1 VFDRLQIDTKPVIE
15 YVFSQN
21 TNQVSLTCTG
31 GAMPYDLIIR
41 NGKVIDGSGIP
52 GFHGDVAI
60 SGGCIVEIGHVSG
73 DARRVLDADGLV
85 VSPGII
91 DNHTHYDAQV
101 TWDPLCTFSCYH
113 GATTVVIGNC
123 SLALAPAHEEDREML
138 ASVLSH
144 VEAIPLEAIRAGVT
158 WSWETIPQY
167 LDALD
172 RRLGINVASLI
183 GHSAVRRY
191 VMGEASQERHATDAE
206 VAAMKAIVREGMDA
220 GAVGVSFER
229 NLRHFDW
236 NGRLAPTNLASDAE
250 IFAVAGVVD
259 EVGRGVI
266 QFGGDRK
273 LSARV
278 ATSSRQP
285 VFCGNITQQAV
296 APDRWREQLAE
307 AENMMRQGYRAYQ
320 FVMPR
325 PGDLRYTLKT
335 AQHFDALPS
344 WKSVMLLPLEK
355 RKQAFRDPEV
365 RARLHLE
372 AVETPNNPSRA
383 GDFTRRWDLQ
393 FVFRPALTKNQHLKG
408 KSVAEVAREQ
418 GRDVLDAFLDL
429 ALEEDLET
437 EFERREVNSDEAAM
451 TALLTSPY
459 TVIGQSDGGAHVV
472 FRTDYSY
479 STYFL
484 SHWVRERQIMSFE
497 EAIRKL
503 TFVPAS
509 LFGLFDRGL
518 VRPGMVADLM
528 VFDPETIS
536 PLEPGEARDLPGGA
550 TRRKQLAQGIEWTV
564 VNGQVLLE
572 RGQHTGVYAGKVA
585 RNLSSA
591 QAMAASRRTA

>member
-1 VFDRLQIDTKPVIE
+1 M
-15 YVFSQN
+15 S
-21 TNQVSLTCTG
+21 
-31 GAMPYDLIIR
+31 YDLIVR
-41 NGKVIDGSGIP
+41 NGKIIDGSGIP
-52 GFHGDVAI
+52 GFHADVAV
-60 SGGCIVEIGHVSG
+60 SGGRIVEIGQVSG
-73 DARRVLDADGLV
+73 DARRVLDADGLAV
-85 VSPGII
+85 APGII

-113 GATTVVIGNC
+113 GVTTVVMGNC
-123 SLALAPAHEEDREML
+123 SLALAPAHEEDREVL
-138 ASVLSH
+138 ANVLSH
-144 VEAIPLEAIRAGVT
+144 VEAIPLEAIRAGVK

-172 RRLGINVASLI
+172 QRLGINVASLI

-206 VAAMKAIVREGMDA
+206 VAAMKAIVREGIEA

-236 NGRLAPTNLASDAE
+236 NGRLAPTNVASDAE

-273 LSARV
+273 LGAQV
-278 ATSSRQP
+278 AKTSRCP
-285 VFCGNITQQAV
+285 VFYGNITQQTV
-296 APDRWREQLAE
+296 APNRWREQLTE
-307 AENMMRQGYRAYQ
+307 AENMMRQGHRAYQ

-335 AQHFDALPS
+335 AQHFDAMAN
-344 WKSVMLLPLEK
+344 WKSVMLLPLEQ
-355 RKQAFRDPEV
+355 RKQAFRDPET

-372 AVETPNNPSRA
+372 AVETPNNPNHP

-393 FVFRPALTKNQHLKG
+393 FVFRPALPKNQHLKG
-408 KSVAEVAREQ
+408 KSIAEIAQEQ
-418 GRDVLDAFLDL
+418 EKDVLDTFLDL
-429 ALEEDLET
+429 ALEENLET
-437 EFERREVNSDEAAM
+437 EFERHEVNSDEAAM

-459 TVIGQSDGGAHVV
+459 TIIGQSDGGAHVV

-479 STYFL
+479 STYLL
-484 SHWVRERQIMSFE
+484 SHWVRERGIMPLE

-509 LFGLFDRGL
+509 LFGLYNRGL
-518 VRPGMVADLM
+518 VRPGMAADLM
-528 VFDPETIS
+528 VFDPETIA
-536 PLEPGEARDLPGGA
+536 PLEPGEAQDLPGGA
-550 TRRKQLAQGIEWTV
+550 KRRKQLAQGIEYTV
-564 VNGQVLLE
+564 VNGEVLLE
-572 RGQHTGVYAGKVA
+572 KGKHTGVYPGKVA
-585 RNLSSA
+585 RNLS
-591 QAMAASRRTA
+591 RT

>member
-1 VFDRLQIDTKPVIE
+1 
-15 YVFSQN
+15 
-21 TNQVSLTCTG
+21 
-31 GAMPYDLIIR
+31 MPYDLIIR

-52 GFHGDVAI
+52 GFHGDVAV
-60 SGGCIVEIGHVSG
+60 SGGRIAEIGKLSG
-73 DARRVLDADGLV
+73 DARQVLNADGLV
-85 VSPGII
+85 VAPGII

-101 TWDPLCTFSCYH
+101 TWDPLCSFSCYH

-123 SLALAPAHEEDREML
+123 SLALAPAHEEDREVL

-167 LDALD
+167 LDVLD

-206 VAAMKAIVREGMDA
+206 VAAMKAIVREGIEA

-229 NLRHFDW
+229 NFRHFDW
-236 NGRLAPTNLASDAE
+236 SGRLAPTNLAADAE
-250 IFAVAGVVD
+250 IFAVASVVD
-259 EVGRGVI
+259 ELGRGVI

-273 LSARV
+273 LGAQV
-278 ATSSRQP
+278 AKNSRQP
-285 VFCGNITQQAV
+285 VFYGNITQQAV
-296 APDRWREQLAE
+296 APEQWRERLGE
-307 AENMMRQGYRAYQ
+307 AESMMGQGYRAYQ

-335 AQHFDALPS
+335 AQHFDAMPS

-355 RKQAFRDPEV
+355 RKQAFQDLET

-393 FVFRPALTKNQHLKG
+393 FVFRPALPKHQHLKG
-408 KSVAEVAREQ
+408 KSMAEIAREQ
-418 GRDVLDAFLDL
+418 GKDVLDTFLDL

-479 STYFL
+479 STYLL
-484 SHWVRERQIMSFE
+484 SHWVREKGIMSLE

-518 VRPGMVADLM
+518 VRPGMAADLM
-528 VFDPETIS
+528 VFDPATIG
-536 PLEPGEARDLPGGA
+536 PLEPGEAQDFPGGA
-550 TRRKQLAQGIEWTV
+550 KRRKQLAQGIEWTV
-564 VNGQVLLE
+564 VNGEVLLDK
-572 RGQHTGVYAGKVA
+572 GKHTGVYPGKVA
-585 RNLSSA
+585 RSTSH
-591 QAMAASRRTA
+591 AAGNGR

>member
-1 VFDRLQIDTKPVIE
+1 
-15 YVFSQN
+15 
-21 TNQVSLTCTG
+21 
-31 GAMPYDLIIR
+31 MPYDLIIR
-41 NGKVIDGSGIP
+41 NGKIIDGSGIP
-52 GFHGDVAI
+52 AFHADVAV
-60 SGGCIVEIGHVSG
+60 SGGRIAEIGQVSG
-73 DARRVLDADGLV
+73 NARRVLDADGLV
-85 VSPGII
+85 VAPGII

-113 GATTVVIGNC
+113 GVTTVVMGNC

-138 ASVLSH
+138 AGVLSH
-144 VEAIPLEAIRAGVT
+144 VEAIPLEAIRAGVK

-172 RRLGINVASLI
+172 QRLGINVASLI

-206 VAAMKAIVREGMDA
+206 VAAMKSIVREGIEA

-236 NGRLAPTNLASDAE
+236 DGRLAPTNVASDAE

-273 LSARV
+273 LGAQV
-278 ATSSRQP
+278 AKTSRCP
-285 VFCGNITQQAV
+285 VFYGNITQQAV

-307 AENMMRQGYRAYQ
+307 AESMMRQGHRAYQ

-335 AQHFDALPS
+335 AQHFDAMPN

-355 RKQAFRDPEV
+355 RKQAFRDPEI
-365 RARLHLE
+365 RSRLHLE
-372 AVETPNNPSRA
+372 AVETPHNPKHV

-393 FVFRPALTKNQHLKG
+393 YVFRPALPKNQHLKG
-408 KSVAEVAREQ
+408 KSVAEIAREQ
-418 GRDVLDAFLDL
+418 GKDVLDVFLDL
-429 ALEEDLET
+429 ALEEELET

-459 TVIGQSDGGAHVV
+459 TIIGQSDGGAHVV

-479 STYFL
+479 STYLL
-484 SHWVRERQIMSFE
+484 SHWVSEKGIMPLE

-509 LFGLFDRGL
+509 LFGLYDRGL
-518 VRPGMVADLM
+518 IRPGMAADLM
-528 VFDPETIS
+528 VFDPETIA
-536 PLEPGEARDLPGGA
+536 PLEPGEAQDLPGGA
-550 TRRKQLAQGIEWTV
+550 KRRKQLAQGIEWTV
-564 VNGQVLLE
+564 VNGQVLME
-572 RGQHTGVYAGKVA
+572 NGEHTGVYPGKVA
-585 RNLSSA
+585 RNLRPA
-591 QAMAASRRTA
+591 D

>member
-1 VFDRLQIDTKPVIE
+1 
-15 YVFSQN
+15 
-21 TNQVSLTCTG
+21 
-31 GAMPYDLIIR
+31 MPYDLIIR
-41 NGKVIDGSGIP
+41 NGKIVDGSGIP
-52 GFHGDVAI
+52 GFHGDVAV
-60 SGGCIVEIGHVSG
+60 SGGCIVDIGQVSG
-73 DARRVLDADGLV
+73 EARRVLDASDMV
-85 VSPGII
+85 VAPGII

-123 SLALAPAHEEDREML
+123 SLALAPAHQEDREML
-138 ASVLSH
+138 AGVLSH

-191 VMGEASQERHATDAE
+191 VMGEASQERHSTDNE
-206 VAAMKAIVREGMDA
+206 VAAMKAIVREGIEA

-229 NLRHFDW
+229 NMRHFDW

-273 LSARV
+273 LGAQV
-278 ATSSRQP
+278 AKTSRCP
-285 VFCGNITQQAV
+285 VFYGNITQQAV
-296 APDRWREQLAE
+296 APDRWREQLTE
-307 AENMMRQGYRAYQ
+307 AESMMRQGHRAYQ

-355 RKQAFRDPEV
+355 RKQAFRDPEI
-365 RARLHLE
+365 RAKLHFE
-372 AVETPNNPSRA
+372 AVETPRDPSRV

-393 FVFRPALTKNQHLKG
+393 FVFRPALAKHKHLKG
-408 KSVAEVAREQ
+408 KSVAEIAREQ
-418 GRDVLDAFLDL
+418 GKDVLDVFLDL
-429 ALEEDLET
+429 SLAEDLET

-479 STYFL
+479 STYLL
-484 SHWVRERQIMSFE
+484 SHWVREKEIMSLE

-518 VRPGMVADLM
+518 VRPGMAADLM
-528 VFDPETIS
+528 VFDPETIG
-536 PLEPGEARDLPGGA
+536 PLEPGEAQDLPGGA
-550 TRRKQLAQGIEWTV
+550 KRRKQLAQGIEWTV
-564 VNGQVLLE
+564 VNGQVLIE
-572 RGQHTGVYAGKVA
+572 KGEHTGVYPGKVA
-585 RNLSSA
+585 RNLNSA
-591 QAMAASRRTA
+591 RQ

>member
-1 VFDRLQIDTKPVIE
+1 M
-15 YVFSQN
+15 
-21 TNQVSLTCTG
+21 
-31 GAMPYDLIIR
+31 AYDLIIR

-52 GFHGDVAI
+52 GFYGDVGI
-60 SGGCIVEIGHVSG
+60 SGNRIVEIGQVSG

-85 VSPGII
+85 VAPGII

-123 SLALAPAHEEDREML
+123 SLALAPAHQEDREML
-138 ASVLSH
+138 AGVLSH

-158 WSWETIPQY
+158 WSWETIPEY
-167 LDALD
+167 LNALD
-172 RRLGINVASLI
+172 QRLGVNVASLI

-191 VMGEASQERHATDAE
+191 VMGEASQERHATDNE
-206 VAAMKAIVREGMDA
+206 VAAMKLIVREGIEA

-229 NLRHFDW
+229 NMRHFDW
-236 NGRLAPTNLASDAE
+236 DGRLAPTNLAADAE
-250 IFAVAGVVD
+250 IFAVAGVID

-273 LSARV
+273 LGAQV
-278 ATSSRQP
+278 AKNSRCP
-285 VFCGNITQQAV
+285 VFYGNITQQAV

-307 AENMMRQGYRAYQ
+307 AENMMRQGHRSYQ

-335 AQHFDALPS
+335 AQHFDALPT
-344 WKSVMLLPLEK
+344 WKNVMLLPLEK
-355 RKQAFRDPEV
+355 RKEVFRDPEV
-365 RARLHLE
+365 RAKLHVE
-372 AVETPNNPSRA
+372 AVETPRDPNRV
-383 GDFTRRWDLQ
+383 GEFTRRWDLQ
-393 FVFRPALTKNQHLKG
+393 FVFRPALPKHQHLKG
-408 KSVAEVAREQ
+408 KSVAEIAREQ
-418 GRDVLDAFLDL
+418 GRDVLDVFLDL
-429 ALEEDLET
+429 SLEENLET

-479 STYFL
+479 STYLL
-484 SHWVRERQIMSFE
+484 SHWVREKGIMSLE
-497 EAIRKL
+497 DAIRKL

-518 VRPGMVADLM
+518 VRPGMTADLM
-528 VFDPETIS
+528 VFDPATVG
-536 PLEPGEARDLPGGA
+536 PLEPGEAHDLPGGA
-550 TRRKQLAQGIEWTV
+550 RRRKQLAQGIEWTV
-564 VNGQVLLE
+564 VNGQVLIE
-572 RGQHTGVYAGKVA
+572 KGEHTGVYPGKVA
-585 RNLSSA
+585 RNLSPA
-591 QAMAASRRTA
+591 QAKANGQMTR

>member
-1 VFDRLQIDTKPVIE
+1 MSYE
-15 YVFSQN
+15 
-21 TNQVSLTCTG
+21 
-31 GAMPYDLIIR
+31 LIIK
-41 NGKVIDGSGIP
+41 NGKIIDGSGIP
-52 GFHGDVAI
+52 GFHADVAV
-60 SGGCIVEIGHVSG
+60 SGGRIVEIGQVSG

-85 VSPGII
+85 VSPGIV

-113 GATTVVIGNC
+113 GVTTVVMGNC
-123 SLALAPAHEEDREML
+123 SLALAPAHKEDREML

-172 RRLGINVASLI
+172 QRLGINVASLI

-191 VMGEASQERHATDAE
+191 VMGEASQERHATDDE
-206 VAAMKAIVREGMDA
+206 VAAMKAIVREGIEA

-236 NGRLAPTNLASDAE
+236 NGRLAPTNVASDAE

-273 LSARV
+273 LGAQV
-278 ATSSRQP
+278 AKTSRCP
-285 VFCGNITQQAV
+285 VFYGNITQQTV
-296 APDRWREQLAE
+296 APNRWREQLTE
-307 AENMMRQGYRAYQ
+307 AENMMRQGHRAYQ

-335 AQHFDALPS
+335 AQHFDAMPN
-344 WKSVMLLPLEK
+344 WKSVMLLPLDE
-355 RKQAFRDPEV
+355 RKQAFRDPEI

-372 AVETPNNPSRA
+372 AVETPNNPNHP

-393 FVFRPALTKNQHLKG
+393 FIFRPTLPKNQHLKG
-408 KSVAEVAREQ
+408 KSVADIAHDQ
-418 GRDVLDAFLDL
+418 GKDVLDTFLDL
-429 ALEEDLET
+429 ALEEELET
-437 EFERREVNSDEAAM
+437 EFERHEVNSDEAAM

-459 TVIGQSDGGAHVV
+459 TIIGQSDGGAHVV

-479 STYFL
+479 STYLL
-484 SHWVRERQIMSFE
+484 SHWVRERGIMSLE

-518 VRPGMVADLM
+518 VRPGMAADLM
-528 VFDPETIS
+528 VFDPATIA
-536 PLEPGEARDLPGGA
+536 PLEPGEAQDLPGGA
-550 TRRKQLAQGIEWTV
+550 KRRKQLAQGIEWTV
-564 VNGQVLLE
+564 VNGEVLLE
-572 RGQHTGVYAGKVA
+572 RGKHTGVYPGKVA
-585 RNLSSA
+585 RNLSPA
-591 QAMAASRRTA
+591 

>member
-1 VFDRLQIDTKPVIE
+1 M
-15 YVFSQN
+15 S
-21 TNQVSLTCTG
+21 
-31 GAMPYDLIIR
+31 YDLVIK
-41 NGKVIDGSGIP
+41 NGKIVDGSGIP
-52 GFHGDVAI
+52 AFHGDVAI
-60 SGGCIVEIGHVSG
+60 SAGSIVEIGKVSG
-73 DARRVLDADGLV
+73 GAHRVLDADGLV
-85 VSPGII
+85 VAPGII

-123 SLALAPAHEEDREML
+123 SLAVAPAHEEDREML

-167 LDALD
+167 LNALD

-191 VMGEASQERHATDAE
+191 VMGEASQERHATDDE
-206 VAAMKAIVREGMDA
+206 VAAMKAIVREGIEA

-229 NLRHFDW
+229 NMRHFDW
-236 NGRLAPTNLASDAE
+236 NGRLAPTNVAADAE

-259 EVGRGVI
+259 EIGRGVI

-273 LSARV
+273 LGAHV
-278 ATSSRQP
+278 AKTSKCP
-285 VFCGNITQQAV
+285 VFYGNITQQAV
-296 APDRWREQLAE
+296 APNRWREQLSE
-307 AENMMRQGYRAYQ
+307 AENMMRQGHRGYH

-335 AQHFDALPS
+335 AQHFDALPT
-344 WKSVMLLPLEK
+344 WKSVMLLPLDQ
-355 RKQAFRDPEV
+355 RKQAFRDPEI
-365 RARLHLE
+365 RAKLHFE
-372 AVETPNNPSRA
+372 AVETPMDPA
-383 GDFTRRWDLQ
+383 KVGEFTRRWDLQ
-393 FVFRPALTKNQHLKG
+393 FVFRPALEKNQHLKG
-408 KSVAEVAREQ
+408 KSVAEIAREQ
-418 GRDVLDAFLDL
+418 GRDVLDVFLDL
-429 ALEEDLET
+429 VLEEDLET

-484 SHWVRERQIMSFE
+484 SHWIREKGIMSLE

-509 LFGLFDRGL
+509 LFGLYDRGL
-518 VRPGMVADLM
+518 VRPGMVADMM
-528 VFDPETIS
+528 VFDPQTIG
-536 PLEPGEARDLPGGA
+536 PLEPGESQDLPGGA
-550 TRRKQLAQGIEWTV
+550 KRRKQLARGIEWTV

-572 RGQHTGVYAGKVA
+572 KGKHTGVYPGKVA
-585 RNLSSA
+585 RNLSP
-591 QAMAASRRTA
+591 SRQ

>member
-1 VFDRLQIDTKPVIE
+1 M
-15 YVFSQN
+15 
-21 TNQVSLTCTG
+21 
-31 GAMPYDLIIR
+31 AYDLIIR

-52 GFHGDVAI
+52 GFYGDVAI
-60 SGGCIVEIGHVSG
+60 SGNRIVEIGQVSG

-85 VSPGII
+85 VAPGII

-123 SLALAPAHEEDREML
+123 SLALAPAHQEDREML
-138 ASVLSH
+138 AGVLSH

-158 WSWETIPQY
+158 WSWETIPEY
-167 LDALD
+167 LNALD
-172 RRLGINVASLI
+172 QRLGVNVASLI

-191 VMGEASQERHATDAE
+191 VMGEASQERHATDNE
-206 VAAMKAIVREGMDA
+206 VAAMKAIVREGIEA

-229 NLRHFDW
+229 NMRHFDW
-236 NGRLAPTNLASDAE
+236 DGRLAPTNLAADAE

-273 LSARV
+273 LGAQV
-278 ATSSRQP
+278 AKNSRCP
-285 VFCGNITQQAV
+285 VFYGNITQQAV

-307 AENMMRQGYRAYQ
+307 AENMMRQGHRSYQ

-335 AQHFDALPS
+335 AQHFDALPT
-344 WKSVMLLPLEK
+344 WKNVMLLPLEK
-355 RKQAFRDPEV
+355 RKEVFRDPEV
-365 RARLHLE
+365 RAKLHVE
-372 AVETPNNPSRA
+372 AVETPRDPNRV
-383 GDFTRRWDLQ
+383 GEFTRRWDLQ
-393 FVFRPALTKNQHLKG
+393 FVFRPALPKHQHLKG
-408 KSVAEVAREQ
+408 KSVAEIAREQ
-418 GRDVLDAFLDL
+418 GRDVLDVFLDL
-429 ALEEDLET
+429 SLEENLET

-479 STYFL
+479 STYLL
-484 SHWVRERQIMSFE
+484 SHWVREKGIMSLE

-518 VRPGMVADLM
+518 VRPGMAADLM
-528 VFDPETIS
+528 VFDPATVG
-536 PLEPGEARDLPGGA
+536 PLEPGEAHDLPGGA
-550 TRRKQLAQGIEWTV
+550 RRRKQLAKGIEWTV
-564 VNGQVLLE
+564 VNGQVLIE
-572 RGQHTGVYAGKVA
+572 KGEHTGAYPGKVA
-585 RNLSSA
+585 RNLSPA
-591 QAMAASRRTA
+591 QAMANGQMTR

>member
-1 VFDRLQIDTKPVIE
+1 MT
-15 YVFSQN
+15 
-21 TNQVSLTCTG
+21 
-31 GAMPYDLIIR
+31 YDLIVR

-52 GFHGDVAI
+52 GFYADIAV
-60 SGGCIVEIGHVSG
+60 SGGRIVEIGQVSG
-73 DARRVLDADGLV
+73 NARRVLDADGLV
-85 VSPGII
+85 VAPGII

-113 GATTVVIGNC
+113 GITTVVMGNC
-123 SLALAPAHEEDREML
+123 SLALAPAHEEDREVL
-138 ASVLSH
+138 ANVLSH
-144 VEAIPLEAIRAGVT
+144 VEAIPLEAIRAGVK

-191 VMGEASQERHATDAE
+191 VMGEASQERHATDTE
-206 VAAMKAIVREGMDA
+206 VGAMKAIVREGIEA

-236 NGRLAPTNLASDAE
+236 NGRLAPTNVASDDE

-273 LSARV
+273 LGAKV
-278 ATSSRQP
+278 AKKSRCP
-285 VFCGNITQQAV
+285 VFYGNITQQTV
-296 APDRWREQLAE
+296 APNRWREQLTE
-307 AENMMRQGYRAYQ
+307 AENMMRQGHRAYQ

-335 AQHFDALPS
+335 AQHFDAMPD
-344 WKSVMLLPLEK
+344 WKSVMLLPLEQ
-355 RKQAFRDPEV
+355 RKQAFRDPET
-365 RARLHLE
+365 RARLHVE
-372 AVETPNNPSRA
+372 AVETPNNPNHP

-393 FVFRPALTKNQHLKG
+393 FVFRPALPKNQHLKG
-408 KSVAEVAREQ
+408 KSVAEIAKEH
-418 GRDVLDAFLDL
+418 GKDVLDTFLDL
-429 ALEEDLET
+429 ALEENLET
-437 EFERREVNSDEAAM
+437 EFERHEVNSDEAAM

-459 TVIGQSDGGAHVV
+459 TIIGQSDGGAHVV

-479 STYFL
+479 STYLL
-484 SHWVRERQIMSFE
+484 SHWVRERGIMPLE

-509 LFGLFDRGL
+509 LFGLYDRGL
-518 VRPGMVADLM
+518 VRPGMAADLM
-528 VFDPETIS
+528 VFDPATIA
-536 PLEPGEARDLPGGA
+536 PLEPGEAQDLPGGA
-550 TRRKQLAQGIEWTV
+550 KRRKQLAQGIEWTV
-564 VNGQVLLE
+564 VNGEVLLE
-572 RGQHTGVYAGKVA
+572 HGQHTGAYPGKVA
-585 RNLSSA
+585 RNLSR
-591 QAMAASRRTA
+591 AAANGR

>member
-1 VFDRLQIDTKPVIE
+1 M
-15 YVFSQN
+15 SH
-21 TNQVSLTCTG
+21 
-31 GAMPYDLIIR
+31 DLIIK
-41 NGKVIDGSGIP
+41 NGTVIDGSGIP
-52 GFHGDVAI
+52 GFHADVAI
-60 SGGCIVEIGHVSG
+60 SDGVIVEIGQVSG
-73 DARRVLDADGLV
+73 GARRVLDADGLV
-85 VSPGII
+85 VAPGIV

-123 SLALAPAHEEDREML
+123 SLALAPAHEEDREVL

-167 LDALD
+167 LNALD
-172 RRLGINVASLI
+172 QRLGINVASLV

-191 VMGEASQERHATDAE
+191 VMGEASQERHATENE
-206 VAAMKAIVREGMDA
+206 VAAMKAIVREGIEA

-236 NGRLAPTNLASDAE
+236 NGRLAPTNVASDDE

-273 LSARV
+273 LGAKV
-278 ATSSRQP
+278 AKTSRCP
-285 VFCGNITQQAV
+285 VFYGNITQQAV
-296 APDRWREQLAE
+296 APNRWREQLAE
-307 AENMMRQGYRAYQ
+307 AENMMRQGHRAYQ

-335 AQHFDALPS
+335 AQHFDAMPN
-344 WKSVMLLPLEK
+344 WKSVMLLPLEQ
-355 RKQAFRDPEV
+355 RKQAFRDPDV

-372 AVETPNNPSRA
+372 AVETPNNPSRP

-393 FVFRPALTKNQHLKG
+393 FVFRPALSKNQRLKG
-408 KSVAEVAREQ
+408 KSLADIAQEQ
-418 GRDVLDAFLDL
+418 GKDVLDVLLDL
-429 ALEEDLET
+429 ALEEELET

-459 TVIGQSDGGAHVV
+459 TIIGQSDGGAHVV

-479 STYFL
+479 STYLL
-484 SHWVRERQIMSFE
+484 SHWVRERGIMSLE

-518 VRPGMVADLM
+518 VRPGMIADLM
-528 VFDPETIS
+528 VFDPATVA
-536 PLEPGEARDLPGGA
+536 PLEPGESQDLPGGA
-550 TRRKQLAQGIEWTV
+550 KRRKQLAQGIEWTV

-572 RGQHTGVYAGKVA
+572 KGKHTGVYPGKVA
-585 RNLSSA
+585 RNVPA
-591 QAMAASRRTA
+591 HKRVASRSAA

>member
-1 VFDRLQIDTKPVIE
+1 
-15 YVFSQN
+15 
-21 TNQVSLTCTG
+21 
-31 GAMPYDLIIR
+31 MPLARRKGVTMAYDLVIK
-41 NGKVIDGSGIP
+41 NGNIIDGSGIP

-60 SGGCIVEIGHVSG
+60 SGGRIVEIGQVSG

-144 VEAIPLEAIRAGVT
+144 VEAIPLDAIRAGVT

-172 RRLGINVASLI
+172 RRLGINVAALI

-191 VMGEASQERHATDAE
+191 VMGEASQERHATDEE
-206 VAAMKAIVREGMDA
+206 VAAMKAIVREGIEA

-236 NGRLAPTNLASDAE
+236 NGRLAPTNLATDAE

-273 LSARV
+273 LGARV
-278 ATSSRQP
+278 AKASRCP
-285 VFCGNITQQAV
+285 VFYGNITQQTV
-296 APDRWREQLAE
+296 APDRWREQLTQ
-307 AENMMRQGYRAYQ
+307 AENMMRQGHRAYQ

-335 AQHFDALPS
+335 AQHFDALPT

-355 RKQAFRDPEV
+355 RKQAFWDPEV

-372 AVETPNNPSRA
+372 AVETPLDPTRA

-393 FVFRPALTKNQHLKG
+393 FVFRPALLKHQHLKG
-408 KSVAEVAREQ
+408 KSVAGIAREQ
-418 GRDVLDAFLDL
+418 GKDVLDVFLDL
-429 ALEEDLET
+429 SLEEDLET

-479 STYFL
+479 STYLL
-484 SHWVRERQIMSFE
+484 SHWVRDRGIMSLE

-518 VRPGMVADLM
+518 VRPGMAADLM
-528 VFDPETIS
+528 VFDPETIG
-536 PLEPGEARDLPGGA
+536 PLEPGEAQDLPGGA

-572 RGQHTGVYAGKVA
+572 KGEHAGVYPGKVA
-585 RNLSSA
+585 RNLSRA
-591 QAMAASRRTA
+591 QAMAASQSTA